1 MAAKKINPTT
11 HKATAAFCRGIAS
24 GLGIAGA
31 LLLLILG
38 GLGWMNIVSAVVLI
52 GISTAAGEWG
62 VRRHRALLK
71 LAVAQEL
78 DNAKARFD
86 IELANA
92 DAGGLED
99 VCTEVVP
106 IWSRQVETTRNQTET
121 AIMDLA
127 NRFVGINAKLEA
139 SVRASQNAA
148 NDLAGSTEGGAMA
161 VMTQSE
167 SSLNSV
173 IDSLRE
179 AQHSRNDM
187 LEQVRSLNDYTGEL
201 RAMAVKV
208 AEIAAQTNLLALNA
222 AIEAAR
228 AGEAGRG
235 FAVVADEV
243 RKLSSLSSETG
254 KKMSGTV
261 DIISN
266 AIASVFKIAESSS
279 EHDSKSV
286 ANSEL
291 IIQQV
296 LQSFTNVT
304 SNLSDSAE
312 QLQQEST
319 GIRNELSD
327 VLVSLQFQD
336 RVSQILVHV
345 RNNMEKLHQHLQQ
358 FKQDKAASIPV
369 KHLDIKAWLAE
380 MEALYATQEQV
391 HTHRGVQSSEAMKA
405 TKQEITFF

>member
-1 MAAKKINPTT
+1 MMATQRNNSAADKS
-11 HKATAAFCRGIAS
+11 TAVFCWGIA
-24 GLGIAGA
+24 LGVGVAGA
-31 LLLLILG
+31 SLLLILG
-38 GLGWMNIVSAVVLI
+38 GMNLVNVVSAVVLI
-52 GISTAAGEWG
+52 GISAAVGEWG
-62 VRRHRALLK
+62 TRRHRTLLK
-71 LAVAQEL
+71 LAVSQEIAY
-78 DNAKARFD
+78 AKAKLE
-86 IELANA
+86 IELANSA
-92 DAGGLED
+92 LGGLEE

-106 IWSRQVETTRNQTET
+106 IWSRQVETTRSQTET
-121 AIMDLA
+121 AITDLA

-139 SVRASQNAA
+139 SVRASQSAAGDLVGNA
-148 NDLAGSTEGGAMA
+148 EGGAIA
-161 VMTQSE
+161 VMARSE

-173 IDSLRE
+173 IDSLRD

-266 AIASVFKIAESSS
+266 AIVSVFKIAESST
-279 EHDSKSV
+279 EHDSKSIV
-286 ANSEL
+286 NSEL
-291 IIQQV
+291 IIQKV
-296 LQSFTNVT
+296 LESFSNVT
-304 SNLSDSAE
+304 SHLSDSAE
-312 QLQQEST
+312 LLQQESA
-319 GIRNELSD
+319 GIRDELSD
-327 VLVSLQFQD
+327 VLIALQFQD
-336 RVSQILVHV
+336 RVSQILAHV

-358 FKQDKAASIPV
+358 YKQDKAASVPV
-369 KHLDIKAWLAE
+369 KPLNIKTWLAE

-391 HTHRGVQSSEAMKA
+391 HTHRGVQFNAVRA
-405 TKQEITFF
+405 D

>member
-1 MAAKKINPTT
+1 MAVQKINSAA
-11 HKATAAFCRGIAS
+11 HKATATFCWGIAL
-24 GLGIAGA
+24 GIGIAGA
-31 LLLLILG
+31 SLLLILG
-38 GLGWMNIVSAVVLI
+38 EMGWANIVSAVVLI
-52 GISTAAGEWG
+52 GISAAAGEWG
-62 VRRHRALLK
+62 ARRHRTLLK
-71 LAVAQEL
+71 LAIAQEMV
-78 DNAKARFD
+78 NAKARFE
-86 IELANA
+86 IELENA
-92 DAGGLED
+92 AVGGLEE

-106 IWSRQVETTRNQTET
+106 IWSRQVEITRNQTET

-139 SVRASQNAA
+139 SVRASQSAA
-148 NDLAGSTEGGAMA
+148 GDLAGNAEGGALA

-167 SSLNSV
+167 SSLTSV
-173 IDSLRE
+173 IDSIRE

-266 AIASVFKIAESSS
+266 AITSVFKIAESSS
-279 EHDSKSV
+279 EHDFKSV
-286 ANSEL
+286 ASSEL

-296 LQSFTNVT
+296 LQSFNNVT

-312 QLQQEST
+312 LLQQESA
-319 GIRNELSD
+319 GIRDELSD

-358 FKQDKAASIPV
+358 YKQDRAASIPV
-369 KHLDIKAWLAE
+369 KHINIKTWLAD
-380 MEALYATQEQV
+380 METLYATQEQV
-391 HTHRGVQSSEAMKA
+391 HTHRGGQSSAA
-405 TKQEITFF
+405 AKQEITFF

>member
-1 MAAKKINPTT
+1 MAAKKVNSVANKTT
-11 HKATAAFCRGIAS
+11 AVFCRGIT
-24 GLGIAGA
+24 LGVGVAGA
-31 LLLLILG
+31 LLLLVLG
-38 GLGWMNIVSAVVLI
+38 GLGWANVVAAVALIGASAV
-52 GISTAAGEWG
+52 AGEWG
-62 VRRHRALLK
+62 VRRYSTLLK
-71 LAVAQEL
+71 QAVAQEL
-78 DNAKARFD
+78 DTVKVKFD
-86 IELANA
+86 VERANA
-92 DAGGLED
+92 SAGGLED
-99 VCTEVVP
+99 VCSEVVP
-106 IWSRQVETTRNQTET
+106 IWSRQVETSRNQTES
-121 AIMDLA
+121 AIMDLT

-148 NDLAGSTEGGAMA
+148 NDLAGGSEVGALA
-161 VMTQSE
+161 VMTQSR

-173 IDSLRE
+173 IDTLKD

-187 LEQVRSLNDYTGEL
+187 LEQVRGLNDYTSEL
-201 RAMAVKV
+201 RSMAVKV

-266 AIASVFKIAESSS
+266 AISSVFKIAESSA
-279 EHDSKSV
+279 EHDVKSV

-296 LQSFTNVT
+296 LENFTHVT
-304 SNLSDSAE
+304 SHLSNTAE
-312 QLQQEST
+312 QLQQESA
-319 GIRNELSD
+319 GIRDEISE

-336 RVSQILVHV
+336 RVSQILAHV
-345 RNNMEKLHQHLQQ
+345 RNNMDKLHQHLQQ
-358 FKQDKAASIPV
+358 FKQDRAASIPI
-369 KHLDIKAWLAE
+369 KHLDIKKWLAD

-391 HTHRGVQSSEAMKA
+391 HAHRGAESNTA
-405 TKQEITFF
+405 TKDEITFF

>member
-1 MAAKKINPTT
+1 MAVKKINSTA
-11 HKATAAFCRGIAS
+11 HKATATFCWGIA
-24 GLGIAGA
+24 LGIGVVGA
-31 LLLLILG
+31 SLLLMLG
-38 GLGWMNIVSAVVLI
+38 EMGWANIVSAVVLI
-52 GISTAAGEWG
+52 GISAAAGEWG
-62 VRRHRALLK
+62 ARRHRTLLK
-71 LAVAQEL
+71 LAVAQEMA
-78 DNAKARFD
+78 NAKARFE
-86 IELANA
+86 IELENA
-92 DAGGLED
+92 VVGGLEE

-106 IWSRQVETTRNQTET
+106 IWSRQVETTRSQTET

-139 SVRASQNAA
+139 SVRASQSAA
-148 NDLAGSTEGGAMA
+148 GDLAGNAEGGALA
-161 VMTQSE
+161 VMSQSE
-167 SSLNSV
+167 SSLTSV

-266 AIASVFKIAESSS
+266 AITSVFKIAESSS
-279 EHDSKSV
+279 EHDFKSV
-286 ANSEL
+286 ASSEL

-296 LQSFTNVT
+296 LQGFNNVT
-304 SNLSDSAE
+304 SHLSDSAE
-312 QLQQEST
+312 LLQQESA

-358 FKQDKAASIPV
+358 YKRDKAASVPV
-369 KHLDIKAWLAE
+369 KNINIKAWLAD

-391 HTHRGVQSSEAMKA
+391 HTHRGTQSSAA
-405 TKQEITFF
+405 AKQEITFF

>member
-1 MAAKKINPTT
+1 MATQRNNSAADKS
-11 HKATAAFCRGIAS
+11 TAVFCWGIA
-24 GLGIAGA
+24 LGVGVAGA
-31 LLLLILG
+31 SLLLILG
-38 GLGWMNIVSAVVLI
+38 GMNLVNVVSAVVLI
-52 GISTAAGEWG
+52 GISAAVGEWG
-62 VRRHRALLK
+62 TRRHRTLLK
-71 LAVAQEL
+71 LAVSQEIAY
-78 DNAKARFD
+78 AKAKLE
-86 IELANA
+86 IELANSA
-92 DAGGLED
+92 LGGLEE

-106 IWSRQVETTRNQTET
+106 IWSRQVETTRSQTET
-121 AIMDLA
+121 AITDLA

-139 SVRASQNAA
+139 SVRASQSAAGDLVGNA
-148 NDLAGSTEGGAMA
+148 EGGAIA
-161 VMTQSE
+161 VMARSE

-173 IDSLRE
+173 IDSLRD

-266 AIASVFKIAESSS
+266 AIVSVFKIAESST
-279 EHDSKSV
+279 EHDSKSIV
-286 ANSEL
+286 NSEL
-291 IIQQV
+291 IIQKV
-296 LQSFTNVT
+296 LESFSNVT
-304 SNLSDSAE
+304 SHLSDSAE
-312 QLQQEST
+312 LLQQESA
-319 GIRNELSD
+319 GIRDELSD
-327 VLVSLQFQD
+327 VLIALQFQD
-336 RVSQILVHV
+336 RVSQILAHV

-358 FKQDKAASIPV
+358 YKQDKAASVPV
-369 KHLDIKAWLAE
+369 KPLNIKTWLAE

-391 HTHRGVQSSEAMKA
+391 HTHRGVQFNAVRA
-405 TKQEITFF
+405 D

>member
-1 MAAKKINPTT
+1 MMATKKINPTA
-11 HKATAAFCRGIAS
+11 HKATATFCRGIAS
-24 GLGIAGA
+24 GLGVAGA

-38 GLGWMNIVSAVVLI
+38 GVGWVNIVSAVVLI
-52 GISTAAGEWG
+52 GISTAVGEWG

-92 DAGGLED
+92 DMGGLED

-121 AIMDLA
+121 AIMELA

-139 SVRASQNAA
+139 SVRASQSAA
-148 NDLAGSTEGGAMA
+148 GDLAGNTESGAVA
-161 VMTQSE
+161 VMMKSE

-187 LEQVRSLNDYTGEL
+187 LEQVRGLNDYTGEL

-254 KKMSGTV
+254 KKMSDTV
-261 DIISN
+261 DIISS
-266 AIASVFKIAESSS
+266 AITSVFKIAESSS
-279 EHDSKSV
+279 ENDLKSV

-304 SNLSDSAE
+304 SHLSDSAE
-312 QLQQEST
+312 QLQQESA
-319 GIRNELSD
+319 GIRDELSD

-358 FKQDKAASIPV
+358 YKQDKAASIPV

-391 HTHRGVQSSEAMKA
+391 QNHRGSQSGVA

>member
-1 MAAKKINPTT
+1 
-11 HKATAAFCRGIAS
+11 
-24 GLGIAGA
+24 
-31 LLLLILG
+31 
-38 GLGWMNIVSAVVLI
+38 
-52 GISTAAGEWG
+52 
-62 VRRHRALLK
+62 
-71 LAVAQEL
+71 
-78 DNAKARFD
+78 
-86 IELANA
+86 
-92 DAGGLED
+92 
-99 VCTEVVP
+99 
-106 IWSRQVETTRNQTET
+106 
-121 AIMDLA
+121 
-127 NRFVGINAKLEA
+127 
-139 SVRASQNAA
+139 
-148 NDLAGSTEGGAMA
+148 
-161 VMTQSE
+161 
-167 SSLNSV
+167 
-173 IDSLRE
+173 
-179 AQHSRNDM
+179 M

-266 AIASVFKIAESSS
+266 AITSVFKIAESSS
-279 EHDSKSV
+279 AHDTKSV
-286 ANSEL
+286 ASSEL

-296 LQSFTNVT
+296 LQSFNNVT
-304 SNLSDSAE
+304 SHLSDSAE
-312 QLQQEST
+312 LLQQESA

-358 FKQDKAASIPV
+358 YKRDKAASVPV
-369 KHLDIKAWLAE
+369 KNIDIKTWLAD

-391 HTHRGVQSSEAMKA
+391 HTHRGTQSSAA
-405 TKQEITFF
+405 AKQEITFF

>member
-1 MAAKKINPTT
+1 MAVQKVNSTA
-11 HKATAAFCRGIAS
+11 HKATATFCWGIAL
-24 GLGIAGA
+24 GIGIAGA
-31 LLLLILG
+31 SLLLIACG
-38 GLGWMNIVSAVVLI
+38 MGWANIVSAVVLI
-52 GISTAAGEWG
+52 GISAAAGEWG

-71 LAVAQEL
+71 LAVVQEMV
-78 DNAKARFD
+78 NAKARFE

-92 DAGGLED
+92 VVGGLEE

-139 SVRASQNAA
+139 SVRASQSAA
-148 NDLAGSTEGGAMA
+148 GNLAGNAEGGALA

-167 SSLNSV
+167 SSLTIV
-173 IDSLRE
+173 IDSIRE

-266 AIASVFKIAESSS
+266 AITSVFKIAESSS
-279 EHDSKSV
+279 EHDFKSV
-286 ANSEL
+286 ASSEL

-296 LQSFTNVT
+296 LQSFNNVT

-312 QLQQEST
+312 LLQQESA
-319 GIRNELSD
+319 GIRDELSD

-358 FKQDKAASIPV
+358 YKKDRAASVPI
-369 KHLDIKAWLAE
+369 KHIDIKSWLAE

-391 HTHRGVQSSEAMKA
+391 HTHRGSQSSVAA
-405 TKQEITFF
+405 KQEITFF

>member
-1 MAAKKINPTT
+1 MAVKKINSTAQKTT
-11 HKATAAFCRGIAS
+11 AIFCWGIA
-24 GLGIAGA
+24 LGVAVVGA
-31 LLLLILG
+31 SMLLILG
-38 GLGWMNIVSAVVLI
+38 GIGWASIVSAVVLI
-52 GISTAAGEWG
+52 GISAAAAEWG
-62 VRRHRALLK
+62 TRHHRTLLK
-71 LAVAQEL
+71 LAVAQEMV
-78 DNAKARFD
+78 NAKAKFE
-86 IELANA
+86 IELENA
-92 DAGGLED
+92 GVGGLEE

-139 SVRASQNAA
+139 SVRASQSAA
-148 NDLAGSTEGGAMA
+148 GNLAGNAEGGALA

-167 SSLNSV
+167 SSLTSV
-173 IDSLRE
+173 IDTIRD

-266 AIASVFKIAESSS
+266 AITSVFKIAESTS

-286 ANSEL
+286 ASSEL

-296 LQSFTNVT
+296 LQSFNNVT
-304 SNLSDSAE
+304 SHLSDSAE
-312 QLQQEST
+312 LLQQESA
-319 GIRNELSD
+319 GIRDELSD

-358 FKQDKAASIPV
+358 YKKDRAASVPI
-369 KHLDIKAWLAE
+369 KHIDIKSWLAE
-380 MEALYATQEQV
+380 METLYATQEQV
-391 HTHRGVQSSEAMKA
+391 HNHRGGQSSVAA
-405 TKQEITFF
+405 KQEITFF

>member
-1 MAAKKINPTT
+1 MATQKFNSTA
-11 HKATAAFCRGIAS
+11 HKGTAVFCWGIA
-24 GLGIAGA
+24 LGVGVAGA

-38 GLGWMNIVSAVVLI
+38 GMDWANVVTAVVLI
-52 GISTAAGEWG
+52 GISAAVGEWG
-62 VRRHRALLK
+62 ARRHRTLLK
-71 LAVAQEL
+71 LAVAQEMASA
-78 DNAKARFD
+78 NARFE
-86 IELANA
+86 IKLANYSL
-92 DAGGLED
+92 GGLEE

-106 IWSRQVETTRNQTET
+106 IWSKQVETTRNQTET
-121 AIMDLA
+121 AINDLA

-139 SVRASQNAA
+139 SVIASQSAA
-148 NDLAGSTEGGAMA
+148 NELAGSTECGASA
-161 VMTQSE
+161 VMTHSE

-187 LEQVRSLNDYTGEL
+187 LSQVRNLNDYTGEL

-254 KKMSGTV
+254 NKMSGTV

-279 EHDSKSV
+279 EHDLKSV

-304 SNLSDSAE
+304 SHLSDSAE
-312 QLQQEST
+312 QLQQESA
-319 GIRNELSD
+319 GIRDELSD
-327 VLVSLQFQD
+327 VLVSLQFQG
-336 RVSQILVHV
+336 RASQILTHV

-358 FKQDKAASIPV
+358 FKQDKAASVPV
-369 KHLDIKAWLAE
+369 KPLNIKTWLAE
-380 MEALYATQEQV
+380 MEALYAIKEQV
-391 HTHRGVQSSEAMKA
+391 HTHSGVKSSAA
-405 TKQEITFF
+405 AKQEITFF

>member
-1 MAAKKINPTT
+1 MAVKKINSTA
-11 HKATAAFCRGIAS
+11 HKATATFCWGIA
-24 GLGIAGA
+24 LGIGVIGA
-31 LLLLILG
+31 SLLLILG
-38 GLGWMNIVSAVVLI
+38 EMGWANIVSAVVLI
-52 GISTAAGEWG
+52 GISAAAGEWG
-62 VRRHRALLK
+62 ARRHRTLLK
-71 LAVAQEL
+71 LAVAQEMA
-78 DNAKARFD
+78 NAKARFE

-92 DAGGLED
+92 VVGGLEE

-139 SVRASQNAA
+139 SVRASQSAA
-148 NDLAGSTEGGAMA
+148 GDLAGNAEGGALA
-161 VMTQSE
+161 VMSQSE
-167 SSLNSV
+167 SSLTSV
-173 IDSLRE
+173 IDTIRE

-266 AIASVFKIAESSS
+266 AISSVFKIAESSS
-279 EHDSKSV
+279 EHDFKSV
-286 ANSEL
+286 ASSEL

-296 LQSFTNVT
+296 LQSFNNVT
-304 SNLSDSAE
+304 SHLSDSAE
-312 QLQQEST
+312 LLQQESA

-358 FKQDKAASIPV
+358 YKRDKAASVPV
-369 KHLDIKAWLAE
+369 KNIDIKTWLAE

-391 HTHRGVQSSEAMKA
+391 HTHRGTQSSAA
-405 TKQEITFF
+405 VKQEITFF

>member
-1 MAAKKINPTT
+1 MAALKNNSAAN
-11 HKATAAFCRGIAS
+11 KATATFCWGIAM
-24 GLGIAGA
+24 GIGFAGA
-31 LLLLILG
+31 SLLLVVG
-38 GLGWMNIVSAVVLI
+38 GFGLASIVSAVVLV
-52 GISTAAGEWG
+52 GVSAGLGEWG
-62 VRRHRALLK
+62 ARHHRTLIR
-71 LAVAQEL
+71 LAAANEMV
-78 DNAKARFD
+78 NAKAIFES
-86 IELANA
+86 ELANSGV
-92 DAGGLED
+92 GGLED
-99 VCTEVVP
+99 VCAEVVP

-121 AIMDLA
+121 AITELV

-148 NDLAGSTEGGAMA
+148 GDLVGNSESGALA

-167 SSLNSV
+167 SSLTSV
-173 IDSLRE
+173 IDSIRD

-187 LEQVRSLNDYTGEL
+187 LQQVRSLNDYTGEL
-201 RAMAVKV
+201 RSMAVKV

-279 EHDSKSV
+279 EHDSRSV
-286 ANSEL
+286 ANSEA

-304 SNLSDSAE
+304 TNLSDSAE
-312 QLQQEST
+312 LLQQESA
-319 GIRNELSD
+319 GIRGELSD
-327 VLVSLQFQD
+327 VLISLQFQD

-345 RNNMEKLHQHLQQ
+345 RNNMDKLHEHLQQ
-358 FKQDKAASIPV
+358 YKRDKAASIPV
-369 KHLDIKAWLAE
+369 KNINIKTWLAE

-391 HTHRGVQSSEAMKA
+391 HTHHGVQSSAA